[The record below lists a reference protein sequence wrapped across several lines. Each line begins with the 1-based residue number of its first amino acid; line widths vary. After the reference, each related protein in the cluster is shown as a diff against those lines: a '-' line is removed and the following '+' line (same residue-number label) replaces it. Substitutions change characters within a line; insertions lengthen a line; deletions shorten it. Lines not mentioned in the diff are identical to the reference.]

1 MRSCR
6 ATKLAANYGRGWRA
20 IVLSITPS
28 IHGHF
33 DPLKLIRE
41 REEMSRVPHLCV
53 AASPDALSTLF

>member
-1 MRSCR
+1 M
-6 ATKLAANYGRGWRA
+6 
-20 IVLSITPS
+20 LSITPS